1 MPLNLAQNPLSS
13 LKIGESNVLKSIVGI
28 NQIYPNDTEITAAAF
43 TDANIAN
50 TGGNTPYVVSGE
62 TGASFTLTGSL
73 GATAPSGT
81 QVIST
86 SPTTYQIAIGDQS
99 TTCSAIQRNSQI
111 VITPQGNTVLDS
123 GLSNTDTIIQAAGPV
138 TQTSNIGLTIS
149 VSNTAYAVQNVGGV
163 LKWVGGNGGVGAEW
177 IVTVNFTQ
185 GSMLPPPNSALNPI
199 YTISINAIGD
209 PGSAVNGPLFAAVL
223 VKTPADPTGSP
234 GQAYTNSTTRGNA
247 GSGVYSVRYRMQ
259 GSGSGQSQYVTFSAV
274 ATVWDPVYG
283 YGCWQ
288 AVPSTV
294 SSGNLFP

>member
-1 MPLNLAQNPLSS
+1 MPINLFNNPLSS
-13 LKIGESNVLKSIVGI
+13 IKLGADDILKGYIGNG
-28 NQIYPNDTEITAAAF
+28 QIFPNNTEITAAAF

-81 QVIST
+81 QVIAV
-86 SPTTYQIAIGDQS
+86 SPTTYQIAIEDQS
-99 TTCSAIQRNSQI
+99 ETCDAIQRNSQI
-111 VITPQGNTVLDS
+111 VITPQGNTVLAS
-123 GLSNTDTIIQAAGPV
+123 GLSNTDTIVQAAGPV

-177 IVTVNFTQ
+177 IVTVNYTR

-199 YTISINAIGD
+199 ISLSINAIGD
-209 PGSAVNGPLFAAVL
+209 PGSAANSPLFAAVL

-234 GQAYTNSTTRGNA
+234 GQAYTNSTERGSEF
-247 GSGVYSVRYRMQ
+247 SGVYSVKYRMQ
-259 GSGSGQSQYVTFSAV
+259 GSGGGQSQWVNFSVV
-274 ATVWDPVYG
+274 ANVWAPSYG
-283 YGCWQ
+283 FGCWQ

>member
-1 MPLNLAQNPLSS
+1 MPINLFNNPLASIKLGANNI
-13 LKIGESNVLKSIVGI
+13 LKGYIGNG
-28 NQIYPNDTEITAAAF
+28 QIFPNDAEITAAAF
-43 TDANIAN
+43 DNANIVN
-50 TGGNTPYVVSGE
+50 TGGNTPYSVSGE
-62 TGASFTLTGSL
+62 IGASFTLTGSS

-99 TTCSAIQRNSQI
+99 TTCDAAQRNPQVI
-111 VITPQGNTVLDS
+111 ITPQGNTTLAT